1 MSWWTT
7 DVINR
12 WAGVYL
18 LGMAVL
24 VLLTVAAG
32 MRLPVGQ
39 CGHPT
44 VRGGLCRR
52 PVAPEREHCG
62 IPAHRQDWKPRS
74 MITALVTALVGAL
87 LLAVHPLPR
96 HDLTTTTAPLPLP
109 AISSY
114 TAPTI
119 TPAISAP
126 GAPTASAEPDR
137 PSQDSRPD
145 AAPAGTAT
153 TSTQSAPSGGPADV
167 GDYSRD
173 DATAGGPAPAATMPA
188 TTTPTVMIPN
198 MIGSSEATARQRAA
212 DTDLPYTVVHQ
223 AVIDP
228 ALDGVVIDQDPHGG
242 TRGRAGDTIT
252 LTVGR
257 YTTPAPEPTS
267 DTTFAPA
274 TPEPATS
281 PTA

>member
-12 WAGVYL
+12 WLAVYL
-18 LGMAVL
+18 LGIAVL

-74 MITALVTALVGAL
+74 MITALVTALAGTL
-87 LLAVHPLPR
+87 LLAIHPLPR

-119 TPAISAP
+119 TPNTSAP
-126 GAPTASAEPDR
+126 GATTTSAEPDR
-137 PSQDSRPD
+137 PSTAD
-145 AAPAGTAT
+145 ATPAVPAT
-153 TSTQSAPSGGPADV
+153 TSTQPAPSGGPADV

-198 MIGSSEATARQRAA
+198 MIGSSEAAARQRAA

-228 ALDGVVIDQDPHGG
+228 ALGGVVIDQDPVGG
-242 TRGRAGDTIT
+242 TRGRAGDSIT

>member
-52 PVAPEREHCG
+52 PIAPEREHCG

-74 MITALVTALVGAL
+74 MITALVTALAGTL
-87 LLAVHPLPR
+87 LLALHPLPR

-119 TPAISAP
+119 TPNTSAP
-126 GAPTASAEPDR
+126 GATTTSAEPDR
-137 PSQDSRPD
+137 PST
-145 AAPAGTAT
+145 ANATPAVPAT
-153 TSTQSAPSGGPADV
+153 TSTQSTPSGGPADV

-173 DATAGGPAPAATMPA
+173 DATAGGTAPAATMPA

-198 MIGSSEATARQRAA
+198 MIGSPESTARQRAA
-212 DTDLPYTVVHQ
+212 DTDLPYTVIHQ

-228 ALDGVVIDQDPHGG
+228 ALDGIVIDQDPQGG

-257 YTTPAPEPTS
+257 YTAPTAAETP
-267 DTTFAPA
+267 TT
-274 TPEPATS
+274 EPATGQPAPS
-281 PTA
+281 TNTTA